1 MKYLFL
7 FCSLI
12 PLWVLTSCSDELE
25 TPVVTDLV
33 TRSLEYGGDYSISN
47 PTC

>member
-12 PLWVLTSCSDELE
+12 SLWVLTSCSDELE

-33 TRSLEYGGDYSISN
+33 TRSLEYGGD
-47 PTC
+47 